1 MFIERNICN
10 PEARSGWIEVI
21 AGCMFSGKTEEL
33 IRRLNRGMIAKQ
45 KVIIFKPVIDNRY
58 HAESVVSHDK
68 RTIQAKSV
76 KSSREI
82 LALAAD
88 AEVVGIDEAQFFD
101 DEIVDVVN
109 ELANSGKRVVVAGLD
124 MDYTGKPFGP
134 MPYLLAVAEF
144 VTKVNAICS
153 QTGEI
158 GSYTFRL
165 EGKGDAQVLVGE
177 KEAYEARGRRAF
189 FEGMKG
195 RKVHKVVEK
204 KDEKKTSPIKIKAR
218 KLAKS

>member
-33 IRRLNRGMIAKQ
+33 IRRLKRSSIAKQ
-45 KVIIFKPVIDNRY
+45 RTIIFKPSIDTRY
-58 HAESVVSHDK
+58 HPEDVVSHNANK
-68 RTIQAKSV
+68 IKSVPV
-76 KSSREI
+76 KSSKDI
-82 LALAAD
+82 LALAGD

-101 DEIVDVVN
+101 EGIIDVAN
-109 ELANSGKRVVVAGLD
+109 ELANSGKRVVIAGLD

-134 MPYLLAVAEF
+134 MPYLLAIAEF
-144 VTKVNAICS
+144 VTKVNAICT

-158 GSYTFRL
+158 GSYTYRL
-165 EGKGDAQVLVGE
+165 SREGNQVQVGE

-195 RKVHKVVEK
+195 KEVYRIVEK
-204 KDEKKTSPIKIKAR
+204 SKVIKSKSKGKAKK
-218 KLAKS
+218 KSVSR

>member
-33 IRRLNRGMIAKQ
+33 IRRLKRSSIAKQ
-45 KVIIFKPVIDNRY
+45 KTIIFKPSIDTRY
-58 HAESVVSHDK
+58 HPEHVVSHDANK
-68 RTIQAKSV
+68 IVSKPV
-76 KSSREI
+76 KSSNDI
-82 LALAAD
+82 LRLVGD

-101 DEIVDVVN
+101 HEIVDVAN

-144 VTKVNAICS
+144 VTKVNAICAR
-153 QTGEI
+153 TGEI
-158 GSYTFRL
+158 GSYTYRL
-165 EGKGDAQVLVGE
+165 SREGDQVLVGE
-177 KEAYEARGRRAF
+177 KDAYEARGRRAF

-195 RKVHKVVEK
+195 KEVYRVAAISRKKPIVRAK
-204 KDEKKTSPIKIKAR
+204 KKIR
-218 KLAKS
+218 K